1 MPIATLAR
9 RIALLLA
16 LAVSYSLS
24 ARADEASHRAK
35 ATEMMTVLHTQRMV
49 QQISENLKKQ
59 ISDAADKIAGPT
71 PTDDAKAKVADFEK
85 KADQMI
91 DTQISWDT
99 MQAGFTDIYVK
110 NLTEEQLDGIIA
122 FYKSPAGVAL
132 LENMPTVNNQ
142 VTQFGGSHMTALQP
156 LLKQLFEDF
165 QKSVAATPAP
175 EPATAAPPA
184 AAPPASAAP
193 RPNSPK

>member
-1 MPIATLAR
+1 MLIAVRTNRL
-9 RIALLLA
+9 ALLLVFA
-16 LAVSYSLS
+16 LTLPLA
-24 ARADEASHRAK
+24 AHADEASHRTK
-35 ATEMMTVLHTQRMV
+35 AAEMMTVLHTQRMV
-49 QQISENLKKQ
+49 QQISDNLKKQ
-59 ISDAADKIAGPT
+59 IADAADKIAGPT

-85 KADQMI
+85 KADQLI
-91 DTQISWDT
+91 DAQLSWDT
-99 MQAGFTDIYVK
+99 MQAGFTDIYTK

-156 LLKQLFEDF
+156 QLKQMFEDF
-165 QKSVAATPAP
+165 QKNVATAAAP

-184 AAPPASAAP
+184 VAPPASAAP